1 MGASNRDRLR
11 VRRLQGHRHL
21 RTVCTR
27 RARLRRGGGRAH
39 RCADVLGAPDRRT
52 LRRLSRRSLHG
63 HPQPGFRIRVAR
75 RGRRCARHRS
85 APLQIPALFVIL
97 LAATSLGIYGVRGI
111 YFSVMNEMRLPL
123 AITGSAVGLVSV
135 IGFTPDIF
143 AGPAI
148 GALLD
153 RDPGAVGHHHV
164 FLMMAAFAL
173 IGLIASLTLL
183 RLTRAAKRDGHAM
196 PPSS

>member
-1 MGASNRDRLR
+1 
-11 VRRLQGHRHL
+11 
-21 RTVCTR
+21 
-27 RARLRRGGGRAH
+27 
-39 RCADVLGAPDRRT
+39 
-52 LRRLSRRSLHG
+52 
-63 HPQPGFRIRVAR
+63 
-75 RGRRCARHRS
+75 
-85 APLQIPALFVIL
+85 
-97 LAATSLGIYGVRGI
+97 
-111 YFSVMNEMRLPL
+111 MNEMRLPL

-148 GALLD
+148 GALMD

-183 RLTRAAKRDGHAM
+183 RLTRAAKREGHRSDGRSVGEEGVSKGRYRGW
-196 PPSS
+196 PYLKKKQQCST